1 MTAEQV
7 DLDEVAE
14 KVGWHYIIWVLSQ
27 HDEYAVEIMSELLGR
42 GDIKNIRKE
51 VTKIIEKEIFK
62 IK

>member
-42 GDIKNIRKE
+42 VDIKNIRKE

>member
-1 MTAEQV
+1 MTTEQV

-42 GDIKNIRKE
+42 VDIKNIRKE